1 MILPLLDAFVPAIG
15 LIAFGHGLKR
25 RGWLTQAFWTD
36 AERLVFYVF
45 LPALLV
51 VATATVDLAR
61 LPVGPLVGTIGLV
74 LLAGTLLACLLRPV
88 FALDFPALTTVV
100 QGAIRFNN
108 LVGFA
113 LAGPLYGADGLALAG
128 VVVGIMVP
136 LINLVCVAVFG
147 LGGRSFSVRGFVVQL
162 AKNPLL
168 VSCLVGFALNLAGIG
183 LPVGI
188 GPTLRALGQG
198 AVALGLMVVG
208 AALTVE
214 ALSAR
219 PWLQAAVGAIKLGAV
234 PAMVG
239 LLGPLLGLSGLPL
252 TIAVLFMALPTASSS
267 YIMAR
272 QMGGDAPLM
281 AAITTSEHLAAV
293 GAIKLVAVLLL
304 VWLLGPLLGLSGL
317 PLAIA
322 VLFMALP
329 TASSSYI
336 MARQM
341 GGDAPLMAAITT
353 SEHLAAVATLPMV
366 IALAAG

>member
-1 MILPLLDAFVPAIG
+1 MILPLVDAFVPAIG

-74 LLAGTLLACLLRPV
+74 LLAGTLLAFALRWA
-88 FALDFPALTTVV
+88 FALDFPALTTSV

-113 LAGPLYGADGLALAG
+113 LAGPLHGAEGLALAG

-136 LINLVCVAVFG
+136 LINLICVAVFA
-147 LGGRSFSVRGFVVQL
+147 LGGRAFSVRGFLVQL
-162 AKNPLL
+162 ARNPLL
-168 VSCLVGFALNLAGIG
+168 VSCLAGFALNVAGIG

-188 GPTLRALGQG
+188 GPALRALGQA

-219 PWLQAAVGAIKLGAV
+219 PGLQ
-234 PAMVG
+234 
-239 LLGPLLGLSGLPL
+239 
-252 TIAVLFMALPTASSS
+252 
-267 YIMAR
+267 
-272 QMGGDAPLM
+272 
-281 AAITTSEHLAAV
+281 AAV
-293 GAIKLVAVLLL
+293 GAIKLVAVPLL

>member
-25 RGWLTQAFWTD
+25 RAWLAPAFWTD

-51 VATATVDLAR
+51 VATASVDLAR
-61 LPVGPLVGTIGLV
+61 LPMAALVGTIGLV
-74 LLAGTLLACLLRPV
+74 LLAGTALAFALRPV
-88 FALDFPALTTVV
+88 FALEFPALTTAV

-113 LAGPLYGADGLALAG
+113 LAGPLFGAEGLALAG
-128 VVVGIMVP
+128 VVVGVMVP
-136 LINLVCVAVFG
+136 LINLICVAVFA
-147 LGGRSFSVRGFVVQL
+147 LGGRGFSPRGFVVQL

-168 VSCLVGFALNLAGIG
+168 VSCVAGFALNLLGIG

-198 AVALGLMVVG
+198 AVALGLMAVG

-214 ALSAR
+214 ALSTR
-219 PWLQAAVGAIKLGAV
+219 LGVQAAVGAIKLLAV
-234 PAMVG
+234 PLMVW

-293 GAIKLVAVLLL
+293 A
-304 VWLLGPLLGLSGL
+304 SL
-317 PLAIA
+317 P
-322 VLFMALP
+322 V
-329 TASSSYI
+329 
-336 MARQM
+336 
-341 GGDAPLMAAITT
+341 
-353 SEHLAAVATLPMV
+353 V
-366 IALAAG
+366 IALVAR